1 MGSLKRKAVRTA
13 VLAGIS
19 LLFYSFLMPQYRQGE
34 SSPAGRAARD
44 FTFQADGKA
53 QQLSD
58 LRGKVVVL
66 NFWAT
71 WCPPCVEETPALNRL
86 AAHMAGQGGVV
97 LGISVDD
104 DAGAYEKFLQDY
116 GVAFPTWRDAS
127 RQVATSYGTK
137 MYPETYVIDRQGKLL
152 RRIIGPQD
160 WDSPEMLGYF
170 DGVLAGKS

>member
-1 MGSLKRKAVRTA
+1 MDTLKQKAVTTLVA
-13 VLAGIS
+13 AGIA

-34 SSPAGRAARD
+34 ASPAGRPALD

-53 QQLSD
+53 QRLSD
-58 LRGKVVVL
+58 LHGKVVVL

-86 AAHMAGQGGVV
+86 QAHITGQGGVV
-97 LGISVDD
+97 LGISVDE
-104 DAGAYEKFLQDY
+104 DAAAYQKFLQDY
-116 GVAFPTWRDAS
+116 SVAFPTWRDPSGQA
-127 RQVATSYGTK
+127 AASYGTK

-152 RRIIGPQD
+152 RKIIGPQD
-160 WDSPEMLGYF
+160 WDSPEMFAYF